1 MSEPPSA
8 DATQTPRP
16 SRGSRF
22 LLALQFLTRLPTPR
36 ALPYSEALL
45 NESARHFPAVGAL
58 IGLLGAAALALAL
71 AAWPPPVAVLL
82 AIAATIVATG
92 AFHEDGLADTCD
104 ALGAGSDR
112 ARALSIMKD
121 SRIGS
126 FGALALLLRLALEA
140 AALAALLERDAAPAL
155 ALWVTAHGLSR
166 LAPVALIA
174 ALPYAGDA
182 EAARAKPLARRVG
195 RATVAVALMWSAAL
209 AAAAAAFVPA
219 AALAASVAALALVI
233 GAMRQWLARWLGGYT
248 GDTLGAAQQLALLAM
263 LLAALAAPW

>member
-1 MSEPPSA
+1 
-8 DATQTPRP
+8 
-16 SRGSRF
+16 
-22 LLALQFLTRLPTPR
+22 
-36 ALPYSEALL
+36 
-45 NESARHFPAVGAL
+45 
-58 IGLLGAAALALAL
+58 
-71 AAWPPPVAVLL
+71 
-82 AIAATIVATG
+82 
-92 AFHEDGLADTCD
+92 
-104 ALGAGSDR
+104 
-112 ARALSIMKD
+112 MKD
-121 SRIGS
+121 SRIGG

>member
-1 MSEPPSA
+1 MNEPPRA
-8 DATQTPRP
+8 DTAQPARAGP
-16 SRGSRF
+16 AARF

-36 ALPYSEALL
+36 ALPYSEAML

-58 IGLLGAAALALAL
+58 VGLLGAAALAVAL
-71 AAWPPPVAVLL
+71 TVWPPPLAVLL
-82 AIAATIVATG
+82 AMALTIIATG

-104 ALGAGSDR
+104 ALGAGGDR

-121 SRIGS
+121 SRIGG